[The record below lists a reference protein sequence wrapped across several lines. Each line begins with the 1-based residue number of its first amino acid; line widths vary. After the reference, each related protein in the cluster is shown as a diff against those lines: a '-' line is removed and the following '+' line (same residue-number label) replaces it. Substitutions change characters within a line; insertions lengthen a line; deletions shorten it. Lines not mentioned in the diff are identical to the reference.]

1 MSAFDEDIAADFI
14 LEAQEILDRL
24 GEQLVALEQSP
35 QDNEQLNAV
44 FRGFHTL
51 KGGAGFLGV
60 HAMVELCHAAEE
72 TLGMA
77 RSGKAVLQANHFDA
91 AQQSLDWLQAML
103 DAVSGG
109 TEPQHAP
116 PELIAMF
123 DVDAAPAPAAVAA
136 APVDAAAA
144 IAAAKSGSDMIDE
157 DEFEALL
164 DQLHGGAAP
173 GSKPVGAAAA
183 IAAAKSGSDMIDEDE
198 FEALLDQ
205 LHGSAAPGA
214 KPVGAAAAIA
224 AAKSGSDMIDE
235 DEFEAL
241 LDQLHGGAAPGAKPV
256 GAAVAAAPKPA
267 IPKPA
272 PVVPPRPA
280 SPPRPAAAPA
290 AAAKPAAAEAEQTVR
305 VDTKRLDAIV
315 NLIGELV
322 LSRNRLKTLRTRL
335 KDEELDRAVSTLDI
349 ATARLQSAV
358 MRTRMQPVGK
368 VFSRFPKVAR
378 DVARNLKKEVE
389 LELVGAETE
398 LDRNLVEAL
407 ADPLVHLVRNAI
419 DHGIEMPDLREA
431 QGKQRSGHVRLSAQQ
446 EGDYV
451 SIEIQDDGAGIDPE
465 KLRAKA
471 REKGLIDPEAAAR
484 LSSEECLHL
493 VFLPGFSTKQEV
505 TDISGRGVGMDVVQS
520 RIRELSGQIQIQSEL
535 GRGSRFL
542 IRVPL
547 TLAILPTLLVQAGQD
562 IYALPLARVME
573 VLHAPRTSLGWFDG
587 RAVLDRRSHT
597 LPLLDLRQ
605 WLDVEPAPST
615 LMTIVVLQV
624 GEARFGLVVDQV
636 RGREEVV
643 IKPLPK
649 ALRGLKG
656 YAGATLIGDGRMA
669 LILDVDGLRNS
680 QG

>member
-1 MSAFDEDIAADFI
+1 DDITADFI
-14 LEAQEILDRL
+14 IEAQEILDRL
-24 GEQLVALEQSP
+24 GEQLVSLEQAP
-35 QDNEQLNAV
+35 QDNDQLNAV
-44 FRGFHTL
+44 FRGYHTL
-51 KGGAGFLGV
+51 KGGAGFLGIT
-60 HAMVELCHAAEE
+60 AMVELCHAAEE
-72 TLGMA
+72 ALGAA
-77 RSGKAVLQANHFDA
+77 RAGQAVLQAHHFDA
-91 AQQSLDWLQAML
+91 AQQSLDYLQSML
-103 DAVSGG
+103 DAVSSG
-109 TEPQHAP
+109 TEPGYAP
-116 PELIAMF
+116 PELIAQF
-123 DVDAAPAPAAVAA
+123 DVHGGGTAAPSAAAAAPAAAGSDLITDDEFEALLDQLHGGSAPTAVAPPKKA
-136 APVDAAAA
+136 DDGL
-144 IAAAKSGSDMIDE
+144 ISE

-164 DQLHGGAAP
+164 DQLHGGA
-173 GSKPVGAAAA
+173 V
-183 IAAAKSGSDMIDEDE
+183 
-198 FEALLDQ
+198 
-205 LHGSAAPGA
+205 PGA
-214 KPVGAAAAIA
+214 KPV
-224 AAKSGSDMIDE
+224 
-235 DEFEAL
+235 
-241 LDQLHGGAAPGAKPV
+241 
-256 GAAVAAAPKPA
+256 AAAPVAAP
-267 IPKPA
+267 PA
-272 PVVPPRPA
+272 P
-280 SPPRPAAAPA
+280 APA
-290 AAAKPAAAEAEQTVR
+290 PRAAAKPAANKPVAEAEHTVR

-335 KDEELDRAVSTLDI
+335 RDEELDRAVSTLDI

-378 DVARNLKKEVE
+378 DVARSLQKEVD
-389 LELVGAETE
+389 LELIGAETE

-419 DHGIEMPDLREA
+419 DHGVEMPDLREA
-431 QGKQRSGHVRLSAQQ
+431 QGKPRMGHVRLSAQQ

-451 SIEIQDDGAGIDPE
+451 SIEVQDDGAGIDPE

-493 VFLPGFSTKQEV
+493 VFLPGFSTKQQV

-547 TLAILPTLLVQAGQD
+547 TLAILPTLLVQAGED
-562 IYALPLARVME
+562 VYALPLARVME

-597 LPLLDLRQ
+597 LALVDLRQ
-605 WLDVEPAPST
+605 WLDVTPAASP
-615 LMTIVVLQV
+615 LLTIVVLQA

-649 ALRGLKG
+649 ALRGLAG

-669 LILDVDGLRNS
+669 LILDVDGLR
-680 QG
+680 

>member
-1 MSAFDEDIAADFI
+1 MSAVADDITADFI
-14 LEAQEILDRL
+14 IEAQEILDRL
-24 GEQLVALEQSP
+24 GEQLVSLEQAP
-35 QDNEQLNAV
+35 QDNDQLNAV
-44 FRGFHTL
+44 FRGYHTL
-51 KGGAGFLGV
+51 KGGAGFLGIT
-60 HAMVELCHAAEE
+60 AMVELCHAAEE
-72 TLGMA
+72 ALGAA
-77 RSGKAVLQANHFDA
+77 RAGQAVLQAHHFDA
-91 AQQSLDWLQAML
+91 AQQSLDYLQSML
-103 DAVSGG
+103 DAVSSG
-109 TEPQHAP
+109 TEPGYAP
-116 PELIAMF
+116 PELIAQF
-123 DVDAAPAPAAVAA
+123 DVHGGGTAAPSAAAAAPAAAGSDLITDDEFEALLDQLHGGSAPTAVAPPKKA
-136 APVDAAAA
+136 DDGL
-144 IAAAKSGSDMIDE
+144 ISE

-164 DQLHGGAAP
+164 DQLHGGA
-173 GSKPVGAAAA
+173 V
-183 IAAAKSGSDMIDEDE
+183 
-198 FEALLDQ
+198 
-205 LHGSAAPGA
+205 PGA
-214 KPVGAAAAIA
+214 KPV
-224 AAKSGSDMIDE
+224 
-235 DEFEAL
+235 
-241 LDQLHGGAAPGAKPV
+241 
-256 GAAVAAAPKPA
+256 AAAPVAAP
-267 IPKPA
+267 PA
-272 PVVPPRPA
+272 P
-280 SPPRPAAAPA
+280 APA
-290 AAAKPAAAEAEQTVR
+290 PRAAAKPAANKPVAEAEHTVR

-335 KDEELDRAVSTLDI
+335 RDEELDRAVSTLDI

-378 DVARNLKKEVE
+378 DVARSLQKEVD
-389 LELVGAETE
+389 LELIGAETE

-419 DHGIEMPDLREA
+419 DHGVEMPDLREA
-431 QGKQRSGHVRLSAQQ
+431 QGKPRMGHVRLSAQQ

-451 SIEIQDDGAGIDPE
+451 SIEVQDDGAGIDPE

-493 VFLPGFSTKQEV
+493 VFLPGFSTKQQV

-547 TLAILPTLLVQAGQD
+547 TLAILPTLLVQAGED
-562 IYALPLARVME
+562 VYALPLARVME

-597 LPLLDLRQ
+597 LPLVDLRQ
-605 WLDVEPAPST
+605 WLDVTPAASP
-615 LMTIVVLQV
+615 LLTIVVLQA

-649 ALRGLKG
+649 ALRGLRG

-669 LILDVDGLRNS
+669 LILDVDGLR
-680 QG
+680 

>member
-1 MSAFDEDIAADFI
+1 MSAVSDDITADFI
-14 LEAQEILDRL
+14 IEAQEILDRL
-24 GEQLVALEQSP
+24 GEQLVSLEQAP
-35 QDNEQLNAV
+35 QDTEQLNAV
-44 FRGFHTL
+44 FRGYHTL

-60 HAMVELCHAAEE
+60 TAMVELCHAAEE
-72 TLGMA
+72 ALGIA
-77 RSGKAVLQANHFDA
+77 RAGQAVLQAHHFDA
-91 AQQSLDWLQAML
+91 AQQSLDYLQSML
-103 DAVSGG
+103 DAVSSG
-109 TEPQHAP
+109 TEPGYAP
-116 PELIAMF
+116 PDLIAQF
-123 DVDAAPAPAAVAA
+123 DMNGGTAAPVAAAAPAAA
-136 APVDAAAA
+136 
-144 IAAAKSGSDMIDE
+144 GSDLITD

-164 DQLHGGAAP
+164 DQLHGGNAP
-173 GSKPVGAAAA
+173 TAVAP
-183 IAAAKSGSDMIDEDE
+183 AKKADDGLIS
-198 FEALLDQ
+198 
-205 LHGSAAPGA
+205 
-214 KPVGAAAAIA
+214 
-224 AAKSGSDMIDE
+224 E

-241 LDQLHGGAAPGAKPV
+241 LDQLHGGAAPGAKPA
-256 GAAVAAAPKPA
+256 AAV
-267 IPKPA
+267 
-272 PVVPPRPA
+272 
-280 SPPRPAAAPA
+280 AAAPA
-290 AAAKPAAAEAEQTVR
+290 AAARPAPAPAPAAKPAAKPMAEAEHTVR

-322 LSRNRLKTLRTRL
+322 LSRNRLKTLRARL
-335 KDEELDRAVSTLDI
+335 RDEELDRAVSTLDI

-378 DVARNLKKEVE
+378 DVARSLKKEVD

-419 DHGIEMPDLREA
+419 DHGVEMPDLREA
-431 QGKQRSGHVRLSAQQ
+431 QGKPRMGHVRLSAQQ

-451 SIEIQDDGAGIDPE
+451 SIEVQDDGAGIDPE

-493 VFLPGFSTKQEV
+493 VFLPGFSTKQQV

-547 TLAILPTLLVQAGQD
+547 TLAILPTLLVQAGED
-562 IYALPLARVME
+562 VYALPLARVME

-587 RAVLDRRSHT
+587 RAVLDRHSHT
-597 LPLLDLRQ
+597 LPLVDLRQ
-605 WLDVEPAPST
+605 WLDVTPAAST
-615 LMTIVVLQV
+615 LLTIVVLQA

-649 ALRGLKG
+649 ALRGLRG

-669 LILDVDGLRNS
+669 LILDVDGIR
-680 QG
+680 

>member
-1 MSAFDEDIAADFI
+1 MSAVSDDITADFI
-14 LEAQEILDRL
+14 IEAQEILDRL
-24 GEQLVALEQSP
+24 GEQLVSLEQAP
-35 QDNEQLNAV
+35 QDSEQLNAV
-44 FRGFHTL
+44 FRGYHTL

-60 HAMVELCHAAEE
+60 TAMVELCHAAEE
-72 TLGMA
+72 ALGIA
-77 RSGKAVLQANHFDA
+77 RAGQAVLQAHHFDA
-91 AQQSLDWLQAML
+91 AQQSLDYLQSML
-103 DAVSGG
+103 DAVSSG
-109 TEPQHAP
+109 TEPGYAP
-116 PELIAMF
+116 PELIAQF
-123 DVDAAPAPAAVAA
+123 DMHGGGTAAPTAAAPAAAGDDLITEDEFEALLDQLHGGNAPTAVA
-136 APVDAAAA
+136 P
-144 IAAAKSGSDMIDE
+144 AKKADDGLISE

-173 GSKPVGAAAA
+173 GSKPVAARPV
-183 IAAAKSGSDMIDEDE
+183 
-198 FEALLDQ
+198 
-205 LHGSAAPGA
+205 AAP
-214 KPVGAAAAIA
+214 P
-224 AAKSGSDMIDE
+224 
-235 DEFEAL
+235 
-241 LDQLHGGAAPGAKPV
+241 APRP
-256 GAAVAAAPKPA
+256 AVAAP
-267 IPKPA
+267 
-272 PVVPPRPA
+272 
-280 SPPRPAAAPA
+280 
-290 AAAKPAAAEAEQTVR
+290 AAKPAAKPLAEAEHTVR

-322 LSRNRLKTLRTRL
+322 LSRNRLKTLRARL
-335 KDEELDRAVSTLDI
+335 RDEELDRAVSTLDI

-378 DVARNLKKEVE
+378 DVARSLKKEVD
-389 LELVGAETE
+389 LELIGAETE

-419 DHGIEMPDLREA
+419 DHGVEMPELREA
-431 QGKQRSGHVRLSAQQ
+431 QGKPRMGHVRLSAQQ

-451 SIEIQDDGAGIDPE
+451 SIEVQDDGAGIDPE

-493 VFLPGFSTKQEV
+493 VFLPGFSTKQQV

-547 TLAILPTLLVQAGQD
+547 TLAILPTLLVQAGED
-562 IYALPLARVME
+562 VYALPLARVME

-597 LPLLDLRQ
+597 LPLVDLRQ
-605 WLDVEPAPST
+605 WLDVTPAASP
-615 LMTIVVLQV
+615 LLTIVVLQA

-649 ALRGLKG
+649 ALRGLRG

-669 LILDVDGLRNS
+669 LILDVDGLR
-680 QG
+680 

>member
-1 MSAFDEDIAADFI
+1 MSAVADDITADFI
-14 LEAQEILDRL
+14 IEAQEILDRL
-24 GEQLVALEQSP
+24 GEQLVSLEQAP
-35 QDNEQLNAV
+35 QDNDQLNAV
-44 FRGFHTL
+44 FRGYHTL
-51 KGGAGFLGV
+51 KGGAGFLGIT
-60 HAMVELCHAAEE
+60 AMVELCHAAEE
-72 TLGMA
+72 ALGAA
-77 RSGKAVLQANHFDA
+77 RAGQAVLQAHHFDA
-91 AQQSLDWLQAML
+91 AQQSLDYLQSML
-103 DAVSGG
+103 DAVSSG
-109 TEPQHAP
+109 TEPGYAP
-116 PELIAMF
+116 PELIAQF
-123 DVDAAPAPAAVAA
+123 DVHGGASPAAGAVTAAAPAAAGGDLITDDEFEALLDQLHGDNAPTAVAPPKKA
-136 APVDAAAA
+136 DDGL
-144 IAAAKSGSDMIDE
+144 ISE

-164 DQLHGGAAP
+164 DQLHGGA
-173 GSKPVGAAAA
+173 V
-183 IAAAKSGSDMIDEDE
+183 
-198 FEALLDQ
+198 
-205 LHGSAAPGA
+205 PGA
-214 KPVGAAAAIA
+214 KPVA
-224 AAKSGSDMIDE
+224 E
-235 DEFEAL
+235 VPV
-241 LDQLHGGAAPGAKPV
+241 AAP
-256 GAAVAAAPKPA
+256 
-267 IPKPA
+267 PA
-272 PVVPPRPA
+272 P
-280 SPPRPAAAPA
+280 APA
-290 AAAKPAAAEAEQTVR
+290 PRAATKPAANKPVAEAEHTVR

-335 KDEELDRAVSTLDI
+335 RDEELDRAVSTLDI

-378 DVARNLKKEVE
+378 DVARSLQKEVD
-389 LELVGAETE
+389 LELIGAETE

-419 DHGIEMPDLREA
+419 DHGVEMPDLREA
-431 QGKQRSGHVRLSAQQ
+431 QGKPRMGHVRLSAQQ

-451 SIEIQDDGAGIDPE
+451 SIEVQDDGAGIDPE

-493 VFLPGFSTKQEV
+493 VFLPGFSTKQQV

-547 TLAILPTLLVQAGQD
+547 TLAILPTLLVQAGED
-562 IYALPLARVME
+562 VYALPLARVME

-597 LPLLDLRQ
+597 LPLVDLRQ
-605 WLDVEPAPST
+605 WLDVTPAAST
-615 LMTIVVLQV
+615 LLTIVVLQA

-649 ALRGLKG
+649 ALRGLRG

-669 LILDVDGLRNS
+669 LILDVDGLR
-680 QG
+680 

>member
-1 MSAFDEDIAADFI
+1 MSAVSDDITADFI
-14 LEAQEILDRL
+14 IEAQEILDRL
-24 GEQLVALEQSP
+24 GEQLVSLEQAP
-35 QDNEQLNAV
+35 QDSDQLNAV
-44 FRGFHTL
+44 FRGYHTL

-60 HAMVELCHAAEE
+60 TAMVELCHAAEE
-72 TLGMA
+72 ALGAA
-77 RSGKAVLQANHFDA
+77 RAGQAVLQAHHFDA
-91 AQQSLDWLQAML
+91 AQQSLDYLQSML
-103 DAVSGG
+103 DAVSSG
-109 TEPQHAP
+109 TEPGYAP
-116 PELIAMF
+116 PDLIAQF
-123 DVDAAPAPAAVAA
+123 DVHGGAVAAPAAAA
-136 APVDAAAA
+136 APTAG
-144 IAAAKSGSDMIDE
+144 GSDLITDDEFEALLDQLHGGNAPTAVAPAKKADDGLISE

-173 GSKPVGAAAA
+173 GTKPAAVVAPA
-183 IAAAKSGSDMIDEDE
+183 PIAA
-198 FEALLDQ
+198 
-205 LHGSAAPGA
+205 
-214 KPVGAAAAIA
+214 
-224 AAKSGSDMIDE
+224 
-235 DEFEAL
+235 
-241 LDQLHGGAAPGAKPV
+241 
-256 GAAVAAAPKPA
+256 
-267 IPKPA
+267 
-272 PVVPPRPA
+272 PRPV
-280 SPPRPAAAPA
+280 AAPA
-290 AAAKPAAAEAEQTVR
+290 PAAKPAAKPLAEAEHTVR

-322 LSRNRLKTLRTRL
+322 LSRNRLKTLRARL
-335 KDEELDRAVSTLDI
+335 RDEELDRAVSTLDI

-378 DVARNLKKEVE
+378 DVARSLKKEVD
-389 LELVGAETE
+389 LELIGAETE

-419 DHGIEMPDLREA
+419 DHGVEMPDLREA
-431 QGKQRSGHVRLSAQQ
+431 QGKPRMGHVRLSAQQ

-451 SIEIQDDGAGIDPE
+451 SIEVQDDGAGIDPE

-493 VFLPGFSTKQEV
+493 VFLPGFSTKQQV

-547 TLAILPTLLVQAGQD
+547 TLAILPTLLVQAGED
-562 IYALPLARVME
+562 VYALPLARVME

-597 LPLLDLRQ
+597 LPLVDLRQ
-605 WLDVEPAPST
+605 WLDVTPAASP
-615 LMTIVVLQV
+615 LLTIVVLQA

-649 ALRGLKG
+649 ALRGLRG

-669 LILDVDGLRNS
+669 LILDVDGLR
-680 QG
+680 

>member
-1 MSAFDEDIAADFI
+1 MSAVSDDITADFI
-14 LEAQEILDRL
+14 IEAQEILDRL
-24 GEQLVALEQSP
+24 GEQLVSLEQAP
-35 QDNEQLNAV
+35 QDTEQLNAV
-44 FRGFHTL
+44 FRGYHTL

-60 HAMVELCHAAEE
+60 TAMVELCHAAEE
-72 TLGMA
+72 ALGIA
-77 RSGKAVLQANHFDA
+77 RAGQAVLQAHHFDA
-91 AQQSLDWLQAML
+91 AQQSLDYLQSML
-103 DAVSGG
+103 DAVSSG
-109 TEPQHAP
+109 TEPGYAP
-116 PELIAMF
+116 PDLIAQF
-123 DVDAAPAPAAVAA
+123 DMNGGTAAPVAAAAPAAA
-136 APVDAAAA
+136 
-144 IAAAKSGSDMIDE
+144 GSDLITD

-164 DQLHGGAAP
+164 DQLHGGNAP
-173 GSKPVGAAAA
+173 TAV
-183 IAAAKSGSDMIDEDE
+183 
-198 FEALLDQ
+198 
-205 LHGSAAPGA
+205 APARKADDGL
-214 KPVGAAAAIA
+214 I
-224 AAKSGSDMIDE
+224 SE

-241 LDQLHGGAAPGAKPV
+241 LDQLHGGAAPGAKP
-256 GAAVAAAPKPA
+256 AATV
-267 IPKPA
+267 
-272 PVVPPRPA
+272 
-280 SPPRPAAAPA
+280 AAAPA
-290 AAAKPAAAEAEQTVR
+290 AAPRPAPVPAPAAKPAAKPMAEAEHTVR

-322 LSRNRLKTLRTRL
+322 LSRNRLKTLRARL
-335 KDEELDRAVSTLDI
+335 RDEELDRAVSTLDI

-378 DVARNLKKEVE
+378 DVARSLKKEVD

-419 DHGIEMPDLREA
+419 DHGVEMPDLREA
-431 QGKQRSGHVRLSAQQ
+431 QGKPRMGHVRLSAQQ

-451 SIEIQDDGAGIDPE
+451 SIEVQDDGAGIDPE

-493 VFLPGFSTKQEV
+493 VFLPGFSTKQQV

-547 TLAILPTLLVQAGQD
+547 TLAILPTLLVQAGED
-562 IYALPLARVME
+562 VYALPLARVME

-597 LPLLDLRQ
+597 LPLVDLRQ
-605 WLDVEPAPST
+605 WLDVTPAAST
-615 LMTIVVLQV
+615 LLTIVVLQA

-649 ALRGLKG
+649 ALRGLRG

-669 LILDVDGLRNS
+669 LILDADGIR
-680 QG
+680 

>member
-1 MSAFDEDIAADFI
+1 MTGLADDIAADFI

-24 GEQLVALEQSP
+24 GEQLVTLEQDPADSA
-35 QDNEQLNAV
+35 QLNAV
-44 FRGFHTL
+44 FRGYHTL
-51 KGGAGFLGV
+51 KGGAGFLGIT
-60 HAMVELCHAAEE
+60 AMVELCHAAEE
-72 TLGMA
+72 TLGLVRA
-77 RSGKAVLQANHFDA
+77 GQATLQPHHFDA
-91 AQQSLDWLQAML
+91 GQQSLDYLQAML
-103 DAVSGG
+103 DSVSAGE
-109 TEPQHAP
+109 EPGHAP
-116 PELIAMF
+116 PALIAQF
-123 DVDAAPAPAAVAA
+123 DVGGGAAPAAAAAATGGDPSLISDDEFEALLDQLHGGGAPAAVAPKGA
-136 APVDAAAA
+136 DA
-144 IAAAKSGSDMIDE
+144 MISE

-164 DQLHGGAAP
+164 DQLHGGA
-173 GSKPVGAAAA
+173 V
-183 IAAAKSGSDMIDEDE
+183 
-198 FEALLDQ
+198 
-205 LHGSAAPGA
+205 PGA
-214 KPVGAAAAIA
+214 V
-224 AAKSGSDMIDE
+224 
-235 DEFEAL
+235 
-241 LDQLHGGAAPGAKPV
+241 
-256 GAAVAAAPKPA
+256 AVAAAPVAPSIA
-267 IPKPA
+267 PPKRRA
-272 PVVPPRPA
+272 PVAPA
-280 SPPRPAAAPA
+280 PAAAPA
-290 AAAKPAAAEAEQTVR
+290 KPARPMAEAETTVR

-335 KDEELDRAVSTLDI
+335 RDEELDRAVSTLDI

-378 DVARNLKKEVE
+378 DVARSLNKEVE
-389 LELVGAETE
+389 LELVGADTE

-419 DHGIEMPDLREA
+419 DHGVEMPDLREA
-431 QGKQRSGHVRLSAQQ
+431 QGKPRSGHVRLSAQQ

-451 SIEIQDDGAGIDPE
+451 SIEVQDDGAGIDPE

-493 VFLPGFSTKQEV
+493 VFLPGFSTKAQV

-535 GRGSRFL
+535 GRGSRFM

-547 TLAILPTLLVQAGQD
+547 TLAILPTLLVQAGED
-562 IYALPLARVME
+562 VYALPLARVME
-573 VLHAPRTSLGWFDG
+573 VLHAPATSLGWFDG

-597 LPLLDLRQ
+597 LALVDLRQ
-605 WLDVEPAPST
+605 WLDVEPMQSS
-615 LMTIVVLQV
+615 LLTIVVLQA

-649 ALRGLKG
+649 ALRGLRG

-669 LILDVDGLRNS
+669 LILDVDGLRS
-680 QG
+680 PHD

>member
-1 MSAFDEDIAADFI
+1 MSAVSDDITADFI
-14 LEAQEILDRL
+14 IEAQEILDRL
-24 GEQLVALEQSP
+24 GEQLVSLEQAP
-35 QDNEQLNAV
+35 QDTEQLNAV
-44 FRGFHTL
+44 FRGYHTL

-60 HAMVELCHAAEE
+60 TAMVELCHAAEE
-72 TLGMA
+72 ALGAA
-77 RSGKAVLQANHFDA
+77 RAGQAVLQAHHFDA
-91 AQQSLDWLQAML
+91 AQQSLDYLQSML
-103 DAVSGG
+103 DAVSSG
-109 TEPQHAP
+109 TEPGYAP
-116 PELIAMF
+116 PDLIAQF
-123 DVDAAPAPAAVAA
+123 DVHGGAAAPAAAAA
-136 APVDAAAA
+136 APAAGAGDL
-144 IAAAKSGSDMIDE
+144 ITD

-164 DQLHGGAAP
+164 DQLHGGNAP
-173 GSKPVGAAAA
+173 TAVAP
-183 IAAAKSGSDMIDEDE
+183 AKKADDGLIS
-198 FEALLDQ
+198 
-205 LHGSAAPGA
+205 
-214 KPVGAAAAIA
+214 
-224 AAKSGSDMIDE
+224 E

-241 LDQLHGGAAPGAKPV
+241 LDQLHGGAAPGAK
-256 GAAVAAAPKPA
+256 ATAVVA
-267 IPKPA
+267 PA
-272 PVVPPRPA
+272 PIA
-280 SPPRPAAAPA
+280 APRPAAAPA
-290 AAAKPAAAEAEQTVR
+290 PATKPAAKPLAEAEHTVR

-322 LSRNRLKTLRTRL
+322 LSRNRLKTLRARL
-335 KDEELDRAVSTLDI
+335 RDEELDRAVSTLDI

-378 DVARNLKKEVE
+378 DVARSLKKEVD
-389 LELVGAETE
+389 LELIGAETE

-419 DHGIEMPDLREA
+419 DHGVEMPDLREA
-431 QGKQRSGHVRLSAQQ
+431 QGKPRMGHVRLSAQQ

-451 SIEIQDDGAGIDPE
+451 SIEVQDDGAGIDPE

-493 VFLPGFSTKQEV
+493 VFLPGFSTKQQV

-547 TLAILPTLLVQAGQD
+547 TLAILPTLLVQAGED
-562 IYALPLARVME
+562 VYALPLARVME

-597 LPLLDLRQ
+597 LPLVDLRQ
-605 WLDVEPAPST
+605 WLDVTPAAST
-615 LMTIVVLQV
+615 LLTIVVLQA

-649 ALRGLKG
+649 ALRGLRG

-669 LILDVDGLRNS
+669 LILDVDGLRS
-680 QG
+680 PHD

>member
-1 MSAFDEDIAADFI
+1 MSAVSDDITADFI
-14 LEAQEILDRL
+14 IEAQEILDRL
-24 GEQLVALEQSP
+24 GEQLVSLEQAP
-35 QDNEQLNAV
+35 QDGEQLNAV
-44 FRGFHTL
+44 FRGYHTL

-60 HAMVELCHAAEE
+60 TAMVELCHAAEE
-72 TLGMA
+72 ALGAA
-77 RSGKAVLQANHFDA
+77 RAGQAVLQAHHFDA
-91 AQQSLDWLQAML
+91 AQQSLDYLQSML
-103 DAVSGG
+103 DAVSSG
-109 TEPQHAP
+109 TEPGYAP
-116 PELIAMF
+116 PELIAQF
-123 DVDAAPAPAAVAA
+123 DVHGGATAPAAAAAPAAGGSDLITDDEFEALLDQLHGGNAPTAVA
-136 APVDAAAA
+136 P
-144 IAAAKSGSDMIDE
+144 AKKADDGLISE

-173 GSKPVGAAAA
+173 GTKPVAAVP
-183 IAAAKSGSDMIDEDE
+183 
-198 FEALLDQ
+198 
-205 LHGSAAPGA
+205 AAP
-214 KPVGAAAAIA
+214 
-224 AAKSGSDMIDE
+224 
-235 DEFEAL
+235 
-241 LDQLHGGAAPGAKPV
+241 
-256 GAAVAAAPKPA
+256 
-267 IPKPA
+267 PA
-272 PVVPPRPA
+272 PRPTA
-280 SPPRPAAAPA
+280 PAPA
-290 AAAKPAAAEAEQTVR
+290 AKPPAKPLAEAEHTVR

-322 LSRNRLKTLRTRL
+322 LSRNRLKTLRARL
-335 KDEELDRAVSTLDI
+335 RDEELDRAVSTLDI

-378 DVARNLKKEVE
+378 DVARSLKKEVD
-389 LELVGAETE
+389 LELIGAETE

-419 DHGIEMPDLREA
+419 DHGVETPELREA
-431 QGKQRSGHVRLSAQQ
+431 QGKPRMGHVRLSAQQ

-451 SIEIQDDGAGIDPE
+451 SIEVQDDGAGIDPE

-493 VFLPGFSTKQEV
+493 VFLPGFSTKQQV

-547 TLAILPTLLVQAGQD
+547 TLAILPTLLVQAGED
-562 IYALPLARVME
+562 VYALPLARVME

-597 LPLLDLRQ
+597 LALVDLRQ
-605 WLDVEPAPST
+605 WLDVTPAASP
-615 LMTIVVLQV
+615 LLTIVVLQA

-649 ALRGLKG
+649 ALRGLAG

-669 LILDVDGLRNS
+669 LILDVDGLR
-680 QG
+680 

>member
-1 MSAFDEDIAADFI
+1 MSAVADDITADFI
-14 LEAQEILDRL
+14 IEAQEILDRL
-24 GEQLVALEQSP
+24 GEQLVSLEQAP
-35 QDNEQLNAV
+35 QDNDQLNAV
-44 FRGFHTL
+44 FRGYHTL
-51 KGGAGFLGV
+51 KGGAGFLGIT
-60 HAMVELCHAAEE
+60 AMVELCHAAEE
-72 TLGMA
+72 ALGAA
-77 RSGKAVLQANHFDA
+77 RAGQAVLQAHHFDA
-91 AQQSLDWLQAML
+91 AQQSLDYLQSML
-103 DAVSGG
+103 DAVSSG
-109 TEPQHAP
+109 TEPGYAP
-116 PELIAMF
+116 PELIAQF
-123 DVDAAPAPAAVAA
+123 DVHGGGTAAPS
-136 APVDAAAA
+136 AAAA
-144 IAAAKSGSDMIDE
+144 TPAAAGSDLITDDEFEALLDQLHGGSAPTAVAPPKKADDGLISE

-164 DQLHGGAAP
+164 DQLHGGA
-173 GSKPVGAAAA
+173 V
-183 IAAAKSGSDMIDEDE
+183 
-198 FEALLDQ
+198 
-205 LHGSAAPGA
+205 PGA
-214 KPVGAAAAIA
+214 KPVAAA
-224 AAKSGSDMIDE
+224 
-235 DEFEAL
+235 
-241 LDQLHGGAAPGAKPV
+241 P
-256 GAAVAAAPKPA
+256 VAAAPA
-267 IPKPA
+267 PA
-272 PVVPPRPA
+272 PAPR
-280 SPPRPAAAPA
+280 
-290 AAAKPAAAEAEQTVR
+290 AAAKPAANKPVAEAEHTVR

-335 KDEELDRAVSTLDI
+335 RDEELDRAVSTLDI

-378 DVARNLKKEVE
+378 DVARSLQKEVD
-389 LELVGAETE
+389 LELIGAETE

-419 DHGIEMPDLREA
+419 DHGVEMPDLREA
-431 QGKQRSGHVRLSAQQ
+431 QGKPRMGHVRLSAQQ

-451 SIEIQDDGAGIDPE
+451 SIEVQDDGAGIDPE

-493 VFLPGFSTKQEV
+493 VFLPGFSTKQQV

-547 TLAILPTLLVQAGQD
+547 TLAILPTLLVQAGED
-562 IYALPLARVME
+562 VYALPLARVME

-597 LPLLDLRQ
+597 LPLVDLRQ
-605 WLDVEPAPST
+605 WLDVTPAASP
-615 LMTIVVLQV
+615 LLTIVVLQA

-649 ALRGLKG
+649 ALRGLRG

-669 LILDVDGLRNS
+669 LILDVDGLR
-680 QG
+680 

>member
-1 MSAFDEDIAADFI
+1 MSAFADDIAADFI

-35 QDNEQLNAV
+35 QDNDQLNAV

-51 KGGAGFLGV
+51 KGGAGFLGIN
-60 HAMVELCHAAEE
+60 AMVELCHAAEE

-77 RSGKAVLQANHFDA
+77 RSGKAVLQAHHFDA

-103 DAVSGG
+103 DAVSAG
-109 TEPQHAP
+109 TDPQHAP
-116 PELIAMF
+116 PALIALF
-123 DVDAAPAPAAVAA
+123 DVDVAPAAPVPVAA
-136 APVDAAAA
+136 APVAASGGDLITEDEFEDLLDQLHGGGAPGAKPVAA
-144 IAAAKSGSDMIDE
+144 VGAPEAGSDLISE

-164 DQLHGGAAP
+164 DQLHGAAAP
-173 GSKPVGAAAA
+173 GATPVSAAARP
-183 IAAAKSGSDMIDEDE
+183 AAACKGGDDLITEDE
-198 FEALLDQ
+198 FEALLDT
-205 LHGSAAPGA
+205 LR
-214 KPVGAAAAIA
+214 
-224 AAKSGSDMIDE
+224 
-235 DEFEAL
+235 
-241 LDQLHGGAAPGAKPV
+241 GGAAPGARALPAPP
-256 GAAVAAAPKPA
+256 AATPAAP
-267 IPKPA
+267 
-272 PVVPPRPA
+272 VT
-280 SPPRPAAAPA
+280 AAPA
-290 AAAKPAAAEAEQTVR
+290 PRAATPAPAAAKPAVEPEQTVR

-322 LSRNRLKTLRTRL
+322 LSRNRLKTLRARL

-378 DVARNLKKEVE
+378 DVARNLKKEVD
-389 LELVGAETE
+389 LELIGAETE

-419 DHGIEMPDLREA
+419 DHGVEMPDLREA
-431 QGKQRSGHVRLSAQQ
+431 QGKPRMGRVRLSAQQ

-451 SIEIQDDGAGIDPE
+451 SIEVQDDGAGIDPE
-465 KLRAKA
+465 RLRAKA
-471 REKGLIDPEAAAR
+471 REKGLLDPEAAAR

-493 VFLPGFSTKQEV
+493 VFLPGFSTKQQV

-547 TLAILPTLLVQAGQD
+547 TLAILPTLLVQAGED

-587 RAVLDRRSHT
+587 RAVLDRKSHT
-597 LPLLDLRQ
+597 LALVDLRQ
-605 WLDVEPAPST
+605 WLAVEPAQSA
-615 LMTIVVLQV
+615 LLTIVVLQL

-643 IKPLPK
+643 IKPLPR

-669 LILDVDGLRNS
+669 LILDVDGLRG
-680 QG
+680 QE

>member
-1 MSAFDEDIAADFI
+1 MSAVSDDITADFI
-14 LEAQEILDRL
+14 IEAQEILDRL
-24 GEQLVALEQSP
+24 GEQLVSLEQAP
-35 QDNEQLNAV
+35 QDSDQLNAV
-44 FRGFHTL
+44 FRGYHTL

-60 HAMVELCHAAEE
+60 TAMVELCHAAEE
-72 TLGMA
+72 ALGAA
-77 RSGKAVLQANHFDA
+77 RAGQAVLQAHHFDA
-91 AQQSLDWLQAML
+91 AQQSLDYLQSML
-103 DAVSGG
+103 DAVSSG
-109 TEPQHAP
+109 TEPGYAP
-116 PELIAMF
+116 PDLIAQF
-123 DVDAAPAPAAVAA
+123 DVHGGAVAAPAAAA
-136 APVDAAAA
+136 APAAG
-144 IAAAKSGSDMIDE
+144 GSDLITD

-164 DQLHGGAAP
+164 DQLHGGNAP
-173 GSKPVGAAAA
+173 TAVAP
-183 IAAAKSGSDMIDEDE
+183 AKKADDGLISEDE

-205 LHGSAAPGA
+205 LH
-214 KPVGAAAAIA
+214 
-224 AAKSGSDMIDE
+224 D
-235 DEFEAL
+235 
-241 LDQLHGGAAPGAKPV
+241 GAAPGTKPA
-256 GAAVAAAPKPA
+256 AAVA
-267 IPKPA
+267 PA
-272 PVVPPRPA
+272 PVAAPRPVA
-280 SPPRPAAAPA
+280 TPAPV
-290 AAAKPAAAEAEQTVR
+290 AKPAAKPLAEAEHTVR

-322 LSRNRLKTLRTRL
+322 LSRNRLKTLRARL
-335 KDEELDRAVSTLDI
+335 RDEELDRAVSTLDI

-378 DVARNLKKEVE
+378 DVARSLKKEVD
-389 LELVGAETE
+389 LELIGAETE

-419 DHGIEMPDLREA
+419 DHGVEMPDLREA
-431 QGKQRSGHVRLSAQQ
+431 QGKPRMGHVRLSAQQ

-451 SIEIQDDGAGIDPE
+451 SIEVQDDGAGIDPE

-493 VFLPGFSTKQEV
+493 VFLPGFSTKQQV

-547 TLAILPTLLVQAGQD
+547 TLAILPTLLVQAGED
-562 IYALPLARVME
+562 VYALPLARVME

-597 LPLLDLRQ
+597 LPLVDLRQ
-605 WLDVEPAPST
+605 WLDVTPAASP
-615 LMTIVVLQV
+615 LLTIVVLQA

-649 ALRGLKG
+649 ALRGLRG

-669 LILDVDGLRNS
+669 LILDVDGLR
-680 QG
+680 

>member
-1 MSAFDEDIAADFI
+1 MSAVPDDIAADFI

-24 GEQLVALEQSP
+24 GEQLVSLEQSP
-35 QDNEQLNAV
+35 QDSDQLNAV

-51 KGGAGFLGV
+51 KGGAGFLGIQ
-60 HAMVELCHAAEE
+60 AMVELCHAAEE

-77 RSGKAVLQANHFDA
+77 RSGQAVLQAHHFDA
-91 AQQSLDWLQAML
+91 GQQSLDYLQSML
-103 DAVSGG
+103 DSVAAG
-109 TEPQHAP
+109 TEPGYAP
-116 PELIAMF
+116 PELIAQF
-123 DVDAAPAPAAVAA
+123 DVNGPATPAPAATATA
-136 APVDAAAA
+136 S
-144 IAAAKSGSDMIDE
+144 SGDLITD

-164 DQLHGGAAP
+164 DTLHGGAAP
-173 GSKPVGAAAA
+173 TAV
-183 IAAAKSGSDMIDEDE
+183 AKKKDDGLI
-198 FEALLDQ
+198 
-205 LHGSAAPGA
+205 G
-214 KPVGAAAAIA
+214 
-224 AAKSGSDMIDE
+224 E

-241 LDQLHGGAAPGAKPV
+241 LDQLHGGAAPGAQS
-256 GAAVAAAPKPA
+256 VA
-267 IPKPA
+267 
-272 PVVPPRPA
+272 
-280 SPPRPAAAPA
+280 AAAPA
-290 AAAKPAAAEAEQTVR
+290 PAVAPRPVAAPAPAKPAANKPVAEAEHTVR

-322 LSRNRLKTLRTRL
+322 LSRNRLKTLRARL
-335 KDEELDRAVSTLDI
+335 HDEELDRAVSTLDI

-389 LELVGAETE
+389 LELIGAETE

-419 DHGIEMPDLREA
+419 DHGIEMPELREA
-431 QGKQRSGHVRLSAQQ
+431 QGKTRSGNVRLSAQQ

-451 SIEIQDDGAGIDPE
+451 SIEVQDDGAGIDPE
-465 KLRAKA
+465 RLRAKA

-484 LSSEECLHL
+484 LTSEECLHL

-535 GRGSRFL
+535 GRGSRFM

-547 TLAILPTLLVQAGQD
+547 TLAILPTLLVQAGED
-562 IYALPLARVME
+562 VYALPLARVME
-573 VLHAPRTSLGWFDG
+573 VLHAPNTSLGWFDG
-587 RAVLDRRSHT
+587 RAVLDRRTHT
-597 LPLLDLRQ
+597 LPLVDLRH
-605 WLDVEPAPST
+605 WLDVDPAPSP
-615 LMTIVVLQV
+615 LLTIVVLQA

-649 ALRGLKG
+649 ALRGLRG
-656 YAGATLIGDGRMA
+656 YAGATLIGDGRMS
-669 LILDVDGLRNS
+669 LILDVDGLRTPHD
-680 QG
+680 

>member
-1 MSAFDEDIAADFI
+1 MSAVADDITADFI
-14 LEAQEILDRL
+14 IEAQEILDRL
-24 GEQLVALEQSP
+24 GEQLVSLEQAP
-35 QDNEQLNAV
+35 QDNDQLNAV
-44 FRGFHTL
+44 FRGYHTL
-51 KGGAGFLGV
+51 KGGAGFLGIT
-60 HAMVELCHAAEE
+60 AMVELCHAAEE
-72 TLGMA
+72 ALGAA
-77 RSGKAVLQANHFDA
+77 RAGQAVLQAHHFDA
-91 AQQSLDWLQAML
+91 AQQSLDYLQSML
-103 DAVSGG
+103 DAVSSG
-109 TEPQHAP
+109 TEPGYAP
-116 PELIAMF
+116 PELIAQF
-123 DVDAAPAPAAVAA
+123 DVHGGASPATGAATAAAPAAAGGDLITDDEFEALLDQLHGGNAPTAVAPPKKA
-136 APVDAAAA
+136 DDGL
-144 IAAAKSGSDMIDE
+144 ISE

-164 DQLHGGAAP
+164 DQLHGGA
-173 GSKPVGAAAA
+173 V
-183 IAAAKSGSDMIDEDE
+183 
-198 FEALLDQ
+198 
-205 LHGSAAPGA
+205 PGA
-214 KPVGAAAAIA
+214 KPVAAVPV
-224 AAKSGSDMIDE
+224 
-235 DEFEAL
+235 
-241 LDQLHGGAAPGAKPV
+241 AAP
-256 GAAVAAAPKPA
+256 
-267 IPKPA
+267 PA
-272 PVVPPRPA
+272 P
-280 SPPRPAAAPA
+280 APA
-290 AAAKPAAAEAEQTVR
+290 PRAAAKPAANKPVAEAEHTVR

-335 KDEELDRAVSTLDI
+335 RDEELDRAVSTLDI

-378 DVARNLKKEVE
+378 DVARSLQKEVD
-389 LELVGAETE
+389 LELIGAETE

-419 DHGIEMPDLREA
+419 DHGVEMPDLREA
-431 QGKQRSGHVRLSAQQ
+431 QGKPRMGHVRLSAQQ

-451 SIEIQDDGAGIDPE
+451 SIEVQDDGAGIDPE

-493 VFLPGFSTKQEV
+493 VFLPGFSTKQQV

-547 TLAILPTLLVQAGQD
+547 TLAILPTLLVQAGED
-562 IYALPLARVME
+562 VYALPLARVME

-597 LPLLDLRQ
+597 LPLVDLRQ
-605 WLDVEPAPST
+605 WLDVTPAAST
-615 LMTIVVLQV
+615 LLTIVVLQA

-649 ALRGLKG
+649 ALRGLRG

-669 LILDVDGLRNS
+669 LILDVDGLR
-680 QG
+680 

>member
-1 MSAFDEDIAADFI
+1 MSAVSDDITADFI
-14 LEAQEILDRL
+14 IEAQEILDRL
-24 GEQLVALEQSP
+24 GEQLVSLEQAP

-44 FRGFHTL
+44 FRGYHTL
-51 KGGAGFLGV
+51 KGGAGFLGIT
-60 HAMVELCHAAEE
+60 AMVELCHAAEE
-72 TLGMA
+72 ALGAA
-77 RSGKAVLQANHFDA
+77 RAGQAVLQAHHFDA
-91 AQQSLDWLQAML
+91 AQQSLDYLQSML
-103 DAVSGG
+103 DAVSSG
-109 TEPQHAP
+109 TEPGYAP
-116 PELIAMF
+116 PDLIAQF
-123 DVDAAPAPAAVAA
+123 DVHGGGAPAA
-136 APVDAAAA
+136 AAAA
-144 IAAAKSGSDMIDE
+144 AATPAAGGDLITDDEFEALLDQLHGGGAPTAVAPAKKADDGLISE

-164 DQLHGGAAP
+164 DQLHGG
-173 GSKPVGAAAA
+173 GV
-183 IAAAKSGSDMIDEDE
+183 
-198 FEALLDQ
+198 
-205 LHGSAAPGA
+205 PGA
-214 KPVGAAAAIA
+214 KPAAATPVV
-224 AAKSGSDMIDE
+224 
-235 DEFEAL
+235 
-241 LDQLHGGAAPGAKPV
+241 AAP
-256 GAAVAAAPKPA
+256 APA
-267 IPKPA
+267 
-272 PVVPPRPA
+272 PRPA
-280 SPPRPAAAPA
+280 PPP
-290 AAAKPAAAEAEQTVR
+290 AAKPAAGKPMAEAEHTVR

-335 KDEELDRAVSTLDI
+335 RDEELDRAVSTLDI

-378 DVARNLKKEVE
+378 DVARSLKKEVD
-389 LELVGAETE
+389 LELIGAETE

-419 DHGIEMPDLREA
+419 DHGVEMPDLREA
-431 QGKQRSGHVRLSAQQ
+431 QGKPRMGHVRLSAQQ

-451 SIEIQDDGAGIDPE
+451 SIEVQDDGAGIDPE

-493 VFLPGFSTKQEV
+493 VFLPGFSTKQQV

-547 TLAILPTLLVQAGQD
+547 TLAILPTLLVQAGED
-562 IYALPLARVME
+562 VYALPLARVME

-597 LPLLDLRQ
+597 LPLIDLRQ
-605 WLDVEPAPST
+605 WLDVTPAASS
-615 LMTIVVLQV
+615 LLTIVVLQA
-624 GEARFGLVVDQV
+624 GETRFGLVVDQV

-649 ALRGLKG
+649 ALRGLRG

-669 LILDVDGLRNS
+669 LILDVDGLR
-680 QG
+680 

>member
-1 MSAFDEDIAADFI
+1 MSAVSDDITADFI
-14 LEAQEILDRL
+14 IEAQEILDRL
-24 GEQLVALEQSP
+24 GEQLVSLEQAP
-35 QDNEQLNAV
+35 QDSDQLNAV
-44 FRGFHTL
+44 FRGYHTL

-60 HAMVELCHAAEE
+60 TAMVELCHAAEE
-72 TLGMA
+72 ALGAA
-77 RSGKAVLQANHFDA
+77 RAGQAVLQAHHFDA
-91 AQQSLDWLQAML
+91 AQQSLDYLQSML
-103 DAVSGG
+103 DAVSSG
-109 TEPQHAP
+109 TEPGYAP
-116 PELIAMF
+116 PDLIAQF
-123 DVDAAPAPAAVAA
+123 DVHGGGVAAPAAATAPAAG
-136 APVDAAAA
+136 
-144 IAAAKSGSDMIDE
+144 GSDLITD

-164 DQLHGGAAP
+164 DQLHGGNAP
-173 GSKPVGAAAA
+173 TAVAP
-183 IAAAKSGSDMIDEDE
+183 AKKADDGLIS
-198 FEALLDQ
+198 
-205 LHGSAAPGA
+205 
-214 KPVGAAAAIA
+214 
-224 AAKSGSDMIDE
+224 E

-256 GAAVAAAPKPA
+256 AAAP
-267 IPKPA
+267 PA
-272 PVVPPRPA
+272 P
-280 SPPRPAAAPA
+280 APA
-290 AAAKPAAAEAEQTVR
+290 ARPTAPAPAAKPAAKPLAEAEHTVR

-322 LSRNRLKTLRTRL
+322 LSRNRLKTLRARL
-335 KDEELDRAVSTLDI
+335 RDEELDRAVSTLDI

-378 DVARNLKKEVE
+378 DVARSLKKEVD
-389 LELVGAETE
+389 LELIGAETE

-419 DHGIEMPDLREA
+419 DHGVEMPDLREA
-431 QGKQRSGHVRLSAQQ
+431 QGKPRMGHVRLSAQQ

-451 SIEIQDDGAGIDPE
+451 SIEVQDDGAGIDPE

-493 VFLPGFSTKQEV
+493 VFLPGFSTKQQV

-535 GRGSRFL
+535 GRGSRFM

-547 TLAILPTLLVQAGQD
+547 TLAILPTLLVQAGED
-562 IYALPLARVME
+562 VYALPLARVME

-597 LPLLDLRQ
+597 LPLVDLRQ
-605 WLDVEPAPST
+605 WLDVTPAAST
-615 LMTIVVLQV
+615 LLTIVVCWEPDALAFISGHYEP
-624 GEARFGLVVDQV
+624 GE
-636 RGREEVV
+636 
-643 IKPLPK
+643 PLPK
-649 ALRGLKG
+649 ALRGLRG

-669 LILDVDGLRNS
+669 LILDVDGLRS
-680 QG
+680 PHD

>member
-1 MSAFDEDIAADFI
+1 MSAVSDDITADFI
-14 LEAQEILDRL
+14 IEAQEILDRL
-24 GEQLVALEQSP
+24 GEQLVSLEQAP
-35 QDNEQLNAV
+35 QDSDQLNAV
-44 FRGFHTL
+44 FRGYHTL

-60 HAMVELCHAAEE
+60 TAMVELCHAAEE
-72 TLGMA
+72 ALGAA
-77 RSGKAVLQANHFDA
+77 RAGQAVLQAHHFDA
-91 AQQSLDWLQAML
+91 AQQSLDYLQSML
-103 DAVSGG
+103 DAVSSG
-109 TEPQHAP
+109 TEPGYAP
-116 PELIAMF
+116 PDLIAQF
-123 DVDAAPAPAAVAA
+123 DVHGGAVAAPAVAA
-136 APVDAAAA
+136 APAAG
-144 IAAAKSGSDMIDE
+144 GSDLITDDEFEALLDQLHGGNAPTAVAPAKKADDGLISE

-173 GSKPVGAAAA
+173 GTKPAAA
-183 IAAAKSGSDMIDEDE
+183 M
-198 FEALLDQ
+198 
-205 LHGSAAPGA
+205 APA
-214 KPVGAAAAIA
+214 
-224 AAKSGSDMIDE
+224 
-235 DEFEAL
+235 
-241 LDQLHGGAAPGAKPV
+241 
-256 GAAVAAAPKPA
+256 
-267 IPKPA
+267 
-272 PVVPPRPA
+272 
-280 SPPRPAAAPA
+280 PAAAPRPVA
-290 AAAKPAAAEAEQTVR
+290 APAPVAKPAAKPLAEAEHTVR

-322 LSRNRLKTLRTRL
+322 LSRNRLKTLRARL
-335 KDEELDRAVSTLDI
+335 RDEELDRAVSTLDI

-378 DVARNLKKEVE
+378 DVARSLKKEVD
-389 LELVGAETE
+389 LELIGAETE

-419 DHGIEMPDLREA
+419 DHGVEMPDLREA
-431 QGKQRSGHVRLSAQQ
+431 QGKPRMGHVRLSAQQ

-451 SIEIQDDGAGIDPE
+451 SIEVQDDGAGIDPE

-493 VFLPGFSTKQEV
+493 VFLPGFSTKQQV

-547 TLAILPTLLVQAGQD
+547 TLAILPTLLVQAGED
-562 IYALPLARVME
+562 VYALPLARVME

-597 LPLLDLRQ
+597 LPLVDLRQ
-605 WLDVEPAPST
+605 WLDVTPAASP
-615 LMTIVVLQV
+615 LLTIVVLQA

-649 ALRGLKG
+649 ALRGLRG

-669 LILDVDGLRNS
+669 LILDVDGLR
-680 QG
+680 

>member
-1 MSAFDEDIAADFI
+1 MSAVSDDITADFI
-14 LEAQEILDRL
+14 IEAQEILDRL
-24 GEQLVALEQSP
+24 GEQLVSLEQAP
-35 QDNEQLNAV
+35 QDTEQLNAV
-44 FRGFHTL
+44 FRGYHTL

-60 HAMVELCHAAEE
+60 TAMVELCHAAEE
-72 TLGMA
+72 ALGIA
-77 RSGKAVLQANHFDA
+77 RAGQAVLQAHHFDA
-91 AQQSLDWLQAML
+91 AQQSLDYLQAML
-103 DAVSGG
+103 DAVSSG
-109 TEPQHAP
+109 TEPGYAP
-116 PELIAMF
+116 PELIAQF
-123 DVDAAPAPAAVAA
+123 DMHGGATAPAAPTAVAA
-136 APVDAAAA
+136 AG
-144 IAAAKSGSDMIDE
+144 SGDLITD

-164 DQLHGGAAP
+164 DQLHGGNAP
-173 GSKPVGAAAA
+173 TAV
-183 IAAAKSGSDMIDEDE
+183 
-198 FEALLDQ
+198 
-205 LHGSAAPGA
+205 APARKADDGL
-214 KPVGAAAAIA
+214 I
-224 AAKSGSDMIDE
+224 SE

-241 LDQLHGGAAPGAKPV
+241 LDQLHGGAAPGAKPI
-256 GAAVAAAPKPA
+256 A
-267 IPKPA
+267 
-272 PVVPPRPA
+272 
-280 SPPRPAAAPA
+280 AAAPA
-290 AAAKPAAAEAEQTVR
+290 PIAAPRPLAAPAAPAPAAATKPAAKPLAEAEHTVR

-322 LSRNRLKTLRTRL
+322 LSRNRLKTLRARL
-335 KDEELDRAVSTLDI
+335 RDEELDRAVSTLDI

-378 DVARNLKKEVE
+378 DVARSLKKEVD
-389 LELVGAETE
+389 LELIGAETE

-419 DHGIEMPDLREA
+419 DHGVEMPDLREA
-431 QGKQRSGHVRLSAQQ
+431 QGKPRMGHVRLSAQQ

-451 SIEIQDDGAGIDPE
+451 SIEVQDDGAGIDPE

-493 VFLPGFSTKQEV
+493 VFLPGFSTKQQV

-547 TLAILPTLLVQAGQD
+547 TLAILPTLLVQAGED
-562 IYALPLARVME
+562 VYALPLARVME

-597 LPLLDLRQ
+597 LPLVDLRQ
-605 WLDVEPAPST
+605 WLDVTPAAST
-615 LMTIVVLQV
+615 LLTIVVLQA

-649 ALRGLKG
+649 ALRGLRG

-669 LILDVDGLRNS
+669 LILDVDGLRS
-680 QG
+680 PHD

>member
-1 MSAFDEDIAADFI
+1 MSAVPDDIAADFI

-24 GEQLVALEQSP
+24 GEQLVSLEQAP
-35 QDNEQLNAV
+35 QDADQLNAV

-51 KGGAGFLGV
+51 KGGAGFLGIQ
-60 HAMVELCHAAEE
+60 AMVELCHAAEE

-77 RSGKAVLQANHFDA
+77 RSGQATLQAHHFDA
-91 AQQSLDWLQAML
+91 AQQSLDYLQSML
-103 DAVSGG
+103 DSVSAG
-109 TEPQHAP
+109 TEPGYAP
-116 PELIAMF
+116 PELIAQF
-123 DVDAAPAPAAVAA
+123 DVSGPATPAPAAATTA
-136 APVDAAAA
+136 
-144 IAAAKSGSDMIDE
+144 SGGEMITD

-173 GSKPVGAAAA
+173 TA
-183 IAAAKSGSDMIDEDE
+183 IAAPNKDDGLI
-198 FEALLDQ
+198 
-205 LHGSAAPGA
+205 G
-214 KPVGAAAAIA
+214 
-224 AAKSGSDMIDE
+224 E

-241 LDQLHGGAAPGAKPV
+241 LDQLHGGAVPGAKAGAAAPVATPRAVAAPAAPGAKP
-256 GAAVAAAPKPA
+256 
-267 IPKPA
+267 
-272 PVVPPRPA
+272 
-280 SPPRPAAAPA
+280 APA
-290 AAAKPAAAEAEQTVR
+290 KPVAEAEHTVR

-322 LSRNRLKTLRTRL
+322 LSRNRLKTLRARL
-335 KDEELDRAVSTLDI
+335 HDEELDRAVSTLDI

-378 DVARNLKKEVE
+378 DVARSLKKEVE
-389 LELVGAETE
+389 LELIGAETE

-419 DHGIEMPDLREA
+419 DHGVEMPDLREA
-431 QGKQRSGHVRLSAQQ
+431 QGKPRSGHVRLSAQQ

-451 SIEIQDDGAGIDPE
+451 SIEVQDDGAGIDPE
-465 KLRAKA
+465 RLRQKA

-493 VFLPGFSTKQEV
+493 VFLPGFSTKQQV

-535 GRGSRFL
+535 GRGSRFM

-547 TLAILPTLLVQAGQD
+547 TLAILPTLLVQAGED
-562 IYALPLARVME
+562 VYALPLARVME
-573 VLHAPRTSLGWFDG
+573 VLHAPNTSLGWFDG
-587 RAVLDRRSHT
+587 RAVLDRKSHT
-597 LPLLDLRQ
+597 LALVDLRH
-605 WLDVEPAPST
+605 WLDVEPMPSS
-615 LMTIVVLQV
+615 LLTIVVLQA

-649 ALRGLKG
+649 ALRGLRG

-669 LILDVDGLRNS
+669 LILDVDGLRTHHD
-680 QG
+680 

>member
-1 MSAFDEDIAADFI
+1 MSAVSDDITADFI
-14 LEAQEILDRL
+14 IEAQEILDRL
-24 GEQLVALEQSP
+24 GEQLVSLEQAP
-35 QDNEQLNAV
+35 QDSDQLNAV
-44 FRGFHTL
+44 FRGYHTL

-60 HAMVELCHAAEE
+60 TAMVELCHAAEE
-72 TLGMA
+72 ALGAA
-77 RSGKAVLQANHFDA
+77 RAGQAVLQGHHFDA
-91 AQQSLDWLQAML
+91 AQQSLDYLQSML
-103 DAVSGG
+103 DAVSSG
-109 TEPQHAP
+109 TEPGYAP
-116 PELIAMF
+116 PDLIAQF
-123 DVDAAPAPAAVAA
+123 DVHGGAVAAPAAATAPAAG
-136 APVDAAAA
+136 
-144 IAAAKSGSDMIDE
+144 GSDLITD

-164 DQLHGGAAP
+164 DQLHGGNAP
-173 GSKPVGAAAA
+173 TAVAP
-183 IAAAKSGSDMIDEDE
+183 AKKADDGLIS
-198 FEALLDQ
+198 
-205 LHGSAAPGA
+205 
-214 KPVGAAAAIA
+214 
-224 AAKSGSDMIDE
+224 E

-256 GAAVAAAPKPA
+256 AAAP
-267 IPKPA
+267 
-272 PVVPPRPA
+272 PA
-280 SPPRPAAAPA
+280 SAPA
-290 AAAKPAAAEAEQTVR
+290 ARPTASAPAAKPAAKPLAEAEHTVR

-322 LSRNRLKTLRTRL
+322 LSRNRLKTLRARL
-335 KDEELDRAVSTLDI
+335 RDEELDRAVSTLDI

-378 DVARNLKKEVE
+378 DVARSLKKEVD
-389 LELVGAETE
+389 LELIGAETE

-419 DHGIEMPDLREA
+419 DHGVEMPDLREA
-431 QGKQRSGHVRLSAQQ
+431 QGKPRMGHVRLSAQQ

-451 SIEIQDDGAGIDPE
+451 SIEVQDDGAGIDPE

-493 VFLPGFSTKQEV
+493 VFLPGFSTKQQV

-535 GRGSRFL
+535 GRGSRFM

-547 TLAILPTLLVQAGQD
+547 TLAILPTLLVQAGED
-562 IYALPLARVME
+562 VYALPLARVME

-597 LPLLDLRQ
+597 LPLVDLRQ
-605 WLDVEPAPST
+605 WLDVTPAAST
-615 LMTIVVLQV
+615 LLTIVVLQA

-649 ALRGLKG
+649 ALRGLRG

-669 LILDVDGLRNS
+669 LILDVDGLRS
-680 QG
+680 PHD

>member
-1 MSAFDEDIAADFI
+1 MSGIADDIAADFI
-14 LEAQEILDRL
+14 IEAQEILDRL
-24 GEQLVALEQSP
+24 GEQLVTLEQDP
-35 QDNEQLNAV
+35 QDSPQLNAV
-44 FRGFHTL
+44 FRGYHTL
-51 KGGAGFLGV
+51 KGGAGFLGIT
-60 HAMVELCHAAEE
+60 AMVELCHAAEE
-72 TLGMA
+72 TLGLVRA
-77 RSGKAVLQANHFDA
+77 GQATLQPHHFDA
-91 AQQSLDWLQAML
+91 GQQSLDYLQAML
-103 DAVSGG
+103 DSVSAGE
-109 TEPQHAP
+109 EPGHAP
-116 PELIAMF
+116 PDLIAQF
-123 DVDAAPAPAAVAA
+123 DVGAAPAGNAVAA
-136 APVDAAAA
+136 SDPSLISDDEFEALLDQLHGGGAPTAVAPKAADA
-144 IAAAKSGSDMIDE
+144 MISE

-164 DQLHGGAAP
+164 DQLHGGAVP
-173 GSKPVGAAAA
+173 GAQAVAAVPVAAAPA
-183 IAAAKSGSDMIDEDE
+183 VAK
-198 FEALLDQ
+198 A
-205 LHGSAAPGA
+205 
-214 KPVGAAAAIA
+214 
-224 AAKSGSDMIDE
+224 
-235 DEFEAL
+235 
-241 LDQLHGGAAPGAKPV
+241 
-256 GAAVAAAPKPA
+256 AAVAVPRMPAVAAPKPA
-267 IPKPA
+267 KPL
-272 PVVPPRPA
+272 
-280 SPPRPAAAPA
+280 
-290 AAAKPAAAEAEQTVR
+290 AEAEQTVR

-322 LSRNRLKTLRTRL
+322 LSRNRLKTLRARL
-335 KDEELDRAVSTLDI
+335 RDEELDRAVSTLDI

-378 DVARNLKKEVE
+378 DVARSLSKEVE

-419 DHGIEMPDLREA
+419 DHGVEMPDLREA
-431 QGKQRSGHVRLSAQQ
+431 QGKPRSGHVRLSAQQ

-451 SIEIQDDGAGIDPE
+451 SIEVQDDGAGIDPE

-493 VFLPGFSTKQEV
+493 VFLPGFSTKAQV

-535 GRGSRFL
+535 GRGSRFM

-547 TLAILPTLLVQAGQD
+547 TLAILPTLLVQAGED
-562 IYALPLARVME
+562 VYALPLARVLE
-573 VLHAPRTSLGWFDG
+573 VLHAPATSLGWFDG

-597 LPLLDLRQ
+597 LALVDLRQ
-605 WLDVEPAPST
+605 WLDVEPMQSN
-615 LMTIVVLQV
+615 LLTIVVLQA

-649 ALRGLKG
+649 ALRGLRG

-669 LILDVDGLRNS
+669 LILDVDGLRS
-680 QG
+680 PHD

>member
-1 MSAFDEDIAADFI
+1 MSAVSDDITADFI
-14 LEAQEILDRL
+14 IEAQEILDRL
-24 GEQLVALEQSP
+24 GEQLVSLEQAP
-35 QDNEQLNAV
+35 QDSDQLNAV
-44 FRGFHTL
+44 FRGYHTL

-60 HAMVELCHAAEE
+60 TAMVELCHAAEE
-72 TLGMA
+72 ALGAA
-77 RSGKAVLQANHFDA
+77 RAGQAVLQAHHFDA
-91 AQQSLDWLQAML
+91 AQQSLDYLQSML
-103 DAVSGG
+103 DAVSSG
-109 TEPQHAP
+109 TEPGYAP
-116 PELIAMF
+116 PDLIAQF
-123 DVDAAPAPAAVAA
+123 DVHGGAVAAPAAAA
-136 APVDAAAA
+136 APAAG
-144 IAAAKSGSDMIDE
+144 GSDLITDDEFEALLDQLHGGNAPTAVAPAKKADDGLISE

-173 GSKPVGAAAA
+173 GTKPAAA
-183 IAAAKSGSDMIDEDE
+183 M
-198 FEALLDQ
+198 
-205 LHGSAAPGA
+205 APA
-214 KPVGAAAAIA
+214 
-224 AAKSGSDMIDE
+224 
-235 DEFEAL
+235 
-241 LDQLHGGAAPGAKPV
+241 
-256 GAAVAAAPKPA
+256 
-267 IPKPA
+267 
-272 PVVPPRPA
+272 
-280 SPPRPAAAPA
+280 PAAAPRPVA
-290 AAAKPAAAEAEQTVR
+290 APAPVAKPAAKPLAEAEHTVR

-322 LSRNRLKTLRTRL
+322 LSRNRLKTLRARL
-335 KDEELDRAVSTLDI
+335 RDEELDRAVSTLDI

-378 DVARNLKKEVE
+378 DVARSLKKEVD
-389 LELVGAETE
+389 LELIGAETE

-419 DHGIEMPDLREA
+419 DHGVEMPDLREA
-431 QGKQRSGHVRLSAQQ
+431 QGKPRMGHVRLSAQQ

-451 SIEIQDDGAGIDPE
+451 SIEVQDDGAGIDPE

-493 VFLPGFSTKQEV
+493 VFLPGFSTKQQV

-547 TLAILPTLLVQAGQD
+547 ALAILPTLLVQAGED
-562 IYALPLARVME
+562 VYALPLARVME

-597 LPLLDLRQ
+597 LPLVDLRQ
-605 WLDVEPAPST
+605 WLDVTPAASP
-615 LMTIVVLQV
+615 LLTIVVLQA

-649 ALRGLKG
+649 ALRGLRG

-669 LILDVDGLRNS
+669 LILDVDGLR
-680 QG
+680 